1 MEIMAEVDKNNDN
14 VITYEEFNEALTKR
28 LKDGLN
34 EWFSQYSN

>member
-34 EWFSQYSN
+34 E